1 MPRNAAKRSANG
13 TGSIRKIT
21 TTRNGKK
28 YSYWQARYTEGFDPG
43 TGKQVQR
50 SITGKTQKEV
60 AQKLRQCTCD
70 LDRGTYLAPTK
81 LTVGD
86 WADDWAKTFL
96 TAVKPR
102 TQDSYRTTV
111 EVHIKPLLGAKK
123 LQELSSRDIQ
133 QWVNTLA
140 NGSEKTK
147 SLSPKTVKN
156 VHGVLHKALEQ
167 ARELGYIAKN
177 PATGTKL
184 PKVIR
189 KTISPLN
196 RDEVKRFVRVCRN
209 QRFELV
215 FLVTLF
221 SGVREGEALGL
232 TWACVDFEHETIT
245 IDKQLQKIRKRDG
258 SYHLVPTKSNKSRI
272 IRLAPYVMNLLRRQK
287 SMQDRWRIE
296 AGGAWLDDW
305 GLVFT
310 NEQGKHFSAQTLYL
324 DFKKLATLIGR
335 PDARFH
341 DLRHTYAV
349 IKLENGDDIK
359 TLQEDLGHYSAAFT
373 LDVYGH
379 VTEKMRKDS
388 AERMQDYI
396 RHISA

>member
-1 MPRNAAKRSANG
+1 MPRNAAKRGANG

-21 TTRNGKK
+21 RTQNGKV
-28 YSYWQARYTEGFDPG
+28 YSYWQARYTEGFDPV
-43 TGKQVQR
+43 TGKQIQH

-60 AQKLRQCTCD
+60 AQKLRQCTYD
-70 LDRGTYLAPTK
+70 IDRGTYLSPTK

-86 WADDWAKTFL
+86 WVDDWVENFL

-102 TQDSYRTTV
+102 TRDSYRTTAA
-111 EVHIKPLLGAKK
+111 VHIKPLLGAKK
-123 LQELSSRDIQ
+123 LQELSLRDVQ
-133 QWVNTLA
+133 LWVNTLV
-140 NGSEKTK
+140 NGSKK
-147 SLSPKTVKN
+147 GKGLSPKTVKN

-167 ARELGYIAKN
+167 ACELGYIAKN

-184 PKVIR
+184 PKVVR
-189 KTISPLN
+189 KTITPLN
-196 RDEVKRFVRVCRN
+196 RDEVKKFVRFCRN
-209 QRFELV
+209 QRFELI

-221 SGVREGEALGL
+221 SGVREGEVLGL
-232 TWACVDFEHETIT
+232 TWSCVDFEHDTIT
-245 IDKQLQKIRKRDG
+245 IDKQLQKIRKGDG
-258 SYHLVPTKSNKSRI
+258 SYRLVPTKSSKSRI

-287 SMQDRWRIE
+287 SIQDRWRIE
-296 AGGAWLDDW
+296 AGSAWSDEW

-310 NEQGKHFSAQTLYL
+310 NELGKHFSAQTLYL
-324 DFKKLATLIGR
+324 DFKKLAALIGR

-379 VTEKMRKDS
+379 VTEKMRKAS

-396 RHISA
+396 RCISA